1 MPDVDDWRRQAR
13 HATELGDDAVPTAIP
28 ALSHYLLLLLA
39 FGLALADRYLLLRDE
54 RRRRVLA
61 SP

>member
-1 MPDVDDWRRQAR
+1 LASARR

>member
-1 MPDVDDWRRQAR
+1 
-13 HATELGDDAVPTAIP
+13 VPTAIP